1 MESMKLNEVMEIAKW
16 FNESNLSSFKWK
28 EDETEIKFEKN
39 NVITVAEAAINESLS
54 STRNEKVVGS
64 SYTQSTVLDEGNDV
78 KKDEE
83 KEGFVIKSPVV
94 GTFYSSPSPEEGS
107 FVEVGQR
114 VKKGDVVCIV
124 EAMKLLNEI
133 TSPVD
138 GVVKEIF
145 VENES
150 LLEFE
155 QSIMRIEP

>member
-1 MESMKLNEVMEIAKW
+1 MKMNEVMEIAKW
-16 FNESNLSSFKWK
+16 FNESELTVFKWK
-28 EDETEIKFEKN
+28 EDESELKLEKN
-39 NVITVAEAAINESLS
+39 HQVMVATEQILPMKTVSEAE
-54 STRNEKVVGS
+54 RVVP
-64 SYTQSTVLDEGNDV
+64 VV
-78 KKDEE
+78 KEAVEMPKSE
-83 KEGFVIKSPVV
+83 KEEATEVGVVIKSPVV

-145 VENES
+145 VENED

-155 QSIMRIEP
+155 QKIMRIEP

>member
-1 MESMKLNEVMEIAKW
+1 MKMNEVMEIAKW

-28 EDETEIKFEKN
+28 EEDTELKLEKKTGVVALEEAPRE
-39 NVITVAEAAINESLS
+39 VISVVKKAE
-54 STRNEKVVGS
+54 
-64 SYTQSTVLDEGNDV
+64 STVLAAESG
-78 KKDEE
+78 EE
-83 KEGFVIKSPVV
+83 KKKEKKVEEGFFIKSPVV

-145 VENES
+145 VENED

-155 QSIMRIEP
+155 QNIMRIEA